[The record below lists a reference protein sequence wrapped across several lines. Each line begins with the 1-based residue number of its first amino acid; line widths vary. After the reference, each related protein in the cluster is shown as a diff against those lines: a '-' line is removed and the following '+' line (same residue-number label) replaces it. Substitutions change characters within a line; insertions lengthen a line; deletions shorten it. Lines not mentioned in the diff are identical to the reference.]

1 MFPGSDSQKVIGIS
15 HASSVLWNRGMPCNT
30 PGWIRNHL

>member
-15 HASSVLWNRGMPCNT
+15 HASSVLWNRGMPM
-30 PGWIRNHL
+30 

>member
-15 HASSVLWNRGMPCNT
+15 HASLVFRNLGMPM
-30 PGWIRNHL
+30 

>member
-15 HASSVLWNRGMPCNT
+15 LCLLFALN
-30 PGWIRNHL
+30 PGRAPVTHLGELGII